1 MVTIT
6 VIGNQVDKALNKLKH
21 KLNQEGILK
30 EVKNRRYHE
39 SKSERRRRKSE
50 ESQRR
55 NAIMKRKMENYER
68 NSFQNRY
75 VKLLKPETPETK
87 SDK

>member
-1 MVTIT
+1 MVSIT

-21 KLNQEGILK
+21 KMNQEGILK

-39 SKSERRRRKSE
+39 TKSERRRRKSE
-50 ESQRR
+50 EAQRR
-55 NAIMKRKMENYER
+55 NAVMRRKLENYEK

-75 VKLLKPETPETK
+75 IKLLKNENNESQPNK
-87 SDK
+87 